1 MRLQSTTRTDRHF
14 HQACA
19 QASEQSMTNP
29 GFVRHGIAAVLLI
42 AAIIPVWSQS
52 YPSRPITIVVPLAA
66 GTGMDTIARLYGEKL
81 AEHLGR
87 PVVVENKPGGGFLLA
102 TQAVIAAPADGH
114 TLLVGAPVPLSIN
127 QALYKQLP
135 YNPEKDLIPIAHY
148 AVTPFILVVTP
159 SLPIR
164 SVPEFI
170 NYAKERLTPMN
181 YSSPAGGGVPHYA
194 VELIKQYFG
203 LQLNHIPYRNSPQSI
218 QDIAA
223 GHVDLAFAEA
233 GVARALI
240 QDGKLRALAVSSKQ
254 RMPAL
259 PDIPT
264 FAEVSGMSD
273 FEIEAW
279 HMLVARA
286 VTPQPIVNRLN
297 AEMKR
302 IMAAPD
308 MKQRISDMGLIPL
321 DPAAVAE
328 TERYVKSETAK
339 WSAVLKSIGLAG
351 SM

>member
-1 MRLQSTTRTDRHF
+1 
-14 HQACA
+14 
-19 QASEQSMTNP
+19 MTNHR
-29 GFVRHGIAAVLLI
+29 FFKQSIAVVLLLAGI
-42 AAIIPVWSQS
+42 VPAWPQS
-52 YPSRPITIVVPLAA
+52 YPSRPIAIVVPLAA

-81 AEHLGR
+81 AGALGR
-87 PVVVENKPGGGFLLA
+87 PVIVENKPGAGFILA
-102 TQAVIAAPADGH
+102 TQSVIAAPADGH

-127 QALYKQLP
+127 QTLYKQPP
-135 YNPEKDLIPIAHY
+135 YNPDKDLVPIAHY
-148 AVTPFILVVTP
+148 AVTPFILVTTP

-170 NYAKERLTPMN
+170 KYAKERSTPLN

-194 VELIKQYFG
+194 VELIKQRFG
-203 LQLNHIPYRNSPQSI
+203 LQLNHVPYRNSPQSI

-223 GHVDLAFAEA
+223 GHVDFAFAEA
-233 GVARALI
+233 GVARGLI
-240 QDGKLRALAVSSKQ
+240 EDGKLRPLAVSSKQ
-254 RMPAL
+254 RMPAF
-259 PDIPT
+259 PDIPA

-286 VTPQPIVNRLN
+286 TTPRPIVDRLN

-321 DPAAVAE
+321 DPPAVAD
-328 TERYVKSETAK
+328 TERYINSETAK